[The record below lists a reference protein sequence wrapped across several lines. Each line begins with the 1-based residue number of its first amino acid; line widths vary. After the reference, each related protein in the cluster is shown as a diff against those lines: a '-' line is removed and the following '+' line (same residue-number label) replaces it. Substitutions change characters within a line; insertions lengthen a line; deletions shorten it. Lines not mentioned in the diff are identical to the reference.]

1 MQILKTQQGTV
12 MLDAYI
18 YDGLRSPFGR
28 HGGALATVRPD
39 DLIATVMKTL
49 VEKHQLPNDIF
60 DEVLIGNT
68 NQAGEDS
75 RNIARNAAL
84 LAGLD
89 VKTPGQTVNRLCA
102 SGLSTVI
109 DAARSITCNE
119 GDIFLAGGV
128 ESMTRAP
135 FVFAKTEQPFSREF
149 KVFDTTIGSR
159 FPNPLLTKE
168 FGSDSMPQTGDN
180 VARKYGIT
188 REAADKFAAASQ
200 AKYQAAKQAG
210 FFDDEITPIM
220 VSQGKKLP
228 EKAIAKDEHPR
239 ASSTVE
245 ALQKLK
251 PLNENGVVTAGNASG
266 INDGAAALIIGSK
279 QAEEKLGFKPI
290 AKILS
295 SGAMGVE
302 PNIMG
307 VGPVEAIKLALK
319 RANLSLDDMSI
330 IEINEAFASQ
340 VLGCLKGL
348 DIDFDDKRVNPNGG
362 AIAVGHPL
370 GASGARLALSTARE
384 LQRTG
389 EKYAVVSL
397 CIGIGQGLAMVI
409 ERV

>member
-1 MQILKTQQGTV
+1 

-28 HGGALATVRPD
+28 YVGALATVRPD
-39 DLIATVMKTL
+39 DLVATVIKAL
-49 VEKHQLPNDIF
+49 VEKHQLPSDVF
-60 DEVLIGNT
+60 DEVLLGSA

-89 VKTPGQTVNRLCA
+89 VTTSGQTVNRLCA
-102 SGLSTVI
+102 SGLSTVV
-109 DAARSITCNE
+109 DAARSITCHE
-119 GDIFLAGGV
+119 GDIILAGGV

-135 FVFAKTEQPFSREF
+135 FVFAKTEKPFSRDF

-159 FPNPLLTKE
+159 FPNPKIIE
-168 FGSDSMPQTGDN
+168 QFGSDTMPQTGDN
-180 VARKYGIT
+180 VAHKYGIT
-188 REAADKFAAASQ
+188 REEADKFAAASQ

-210 FFDDEITPIM
+210 FFDDEITPIT
-220 VSQGKKLP
+220 VPQGKKLP
-228 EKAIAKDEHPR
+228 EKVVTDDEHPR
-239 ASSTVE
+239 ASSDIA

-251 PLNENGVVTAGNASG
+251 PLNENGIVTAGNASG

-319 RANLSLDDMSI
+319 RANLTLDDMSV

-370 GASGARLALSTARE
+370 GASGARIALSTARE

-389 EKYAVVSL
+389 GKYAVVSL

>member
-1 MQILKTQQGTV
+1 

-102 SGLSTVI
+102 SGLSTII

-119 GDIFLAGGV
+119 GDIILAGGV

-159 FPNPLLTKE
+159 FPNPIIEKQ
-168 FGSDSMPQTGDN
+168 FGSDTMPQTGDN

-188 REAADKFAAASQ
+188 REEADKFAAASQ

-220 VSQGKKLP
+220 VSQGRKLP
-228 EKAIAKDEHPR
+228 EKAIAEDEHPR

-251 PLNENGVVTAGNASG
+251 PLNNEGVVTAGNASG

-307 VGPVEAIKLALK
+307 IGPVEAIKLALK
-319 RANLSLDDMSI
+319 RADLTLDDMSI

-362 AIAVGHPL
+362 AIAIGHPL
-370 GASGARLALSTARE
+370 GASGARIALSTARE

>member
-1 MQILKTQQGTV
+1 

-28 HGGALATVRPD
+28 HAGALATVRPD
-39 DLIATVMKTL
+39 DLIATVMKNL
-49 VEKHQLPNDIF
+49 IEKHQLPNDIF

-109 DAARSITCNE
+109 DAARSITCHE
-119 GDIFLAGGV
+119 GDVILAGGV

-159 FPNPLLTKE
+159 FPNPIIEKQ

-188 REAADKFAAASQ
+188 REEADKFAAASQ

-228 EKAIAKDEHPR
+228 EKAIAEDEHPR

-251 PLNENGVVTAGNASG
+251 PLNNEGVVTAGNASG

-295 SGAMGVE
+295 TGAMGVE

-319 RANLSLDDMSI
+319 RADLTVDDMSI

>member
-1 MQILKTQQGTV
+1 

-28 HGGALATVRPD
+28 YGGALATVRPD
-39 DLIATVMKTL
+39 NLIATVMKNL

-119 GDIFLAGGV
+119 GEIFLAGGV

-135 FVFAKTEQPFSREF
+135 FVFAKSEQPFSRDF

-159 FPNPLLTKE
+159 FPNPIIEKQ

-188 REAADKFAAASQ
+188 REQSDKFAADSQ

-228 EKAIAKDEHPR
+228 EKTILDDEHPR

-279 QAEEKLGFKPI
+279 QAEAKLGFKPI

-319 RANLSLDDMSI
+319 RANLTLDDMSI

>member
-1 MQILKTQQGTV
+1 

-39 DLIATVMKTL
+39 DLIATVMKIL
-49 VEKHQLPNDIF
+49 IEKHQLPNDIF

-159 FPNPLLTKE
+159 FPNPIIEKQ
-168 FGSDSMPQTGDN
+168 FGSDTMPQTGDN

-188 REAADKFAAASQ
+188 REEADKFAAASQ
-200 AKYQAAKQAG
+200 AKYQAAKQTG
-210 FFDDEITPIM
+210 FFDEEITPIM

-228 EKAIAKDEHPR
+228 EKAIAEDEHPR

-251 PLNENGVVTAGNASG
+251 PLNHEGVVTAGNASG

-319 RANLSLDDMSI
+319 RADLTLDDMSI

>member
-1 MQILKTQQGTV
+1 
-12 MLDAYI
+12 MLNAYI

-28 HGGALATVRPD
+28 HAGALSAVRPD
-39 DLIATVMKTL
+39 DLVATVIKAL
-49 VEKHQLPNDIF
+49 VDKHHLPNDIF
-60 DEVLIGNT
+60 DEVLLGNA

-89 VKTPGQTVNRLCA
+89 VKTAAQTVNRLCA
-102 SGLSTVI
+102 SGLSTIV

-119 GDIFLAGGV
+119 GEVILAGGV

-135 FVFAKTEQPFSREF
+135 FVFSKSEKPFGRDF

-159 FPNPLLTKE
+159 FPNPILTKE

-180 VARKYGIT
+180 VAVKYDIS
-188 REAADKFAAASQ
+188 REEADKFAAASQ

-210 FFDDEITPIM
+210 FFDDEIVPIA
-220 VSQGKKLP
+220 VSQGRKQPLKMIT
-228 EKAIAKDEHPR
+228 EDEHPR
-239 ASSTVE
+239 PSATIE
-245 ALQKLK
+245 ALQKLN
-251 PLNENGVVTAGNASG
+251 PLNHEGVVTAGNASG

-279 QAEEKLGFKPI
+279 QAEEKLGFNPI
-290 AKILS
+290 ARIIA
-295 SGAMGVE
+295 SGAMGIE

-307 VGPVEAIKLALK
+307 AGPIEAIKLALK
-319 RANLSLDDMSI
+319 RADLTLDDMSV

-340 VLGCLKGL
+340 VLSCLKGL

-370 GASGARLALSTARE
+370 GASGSRIALSTARE

-389 EKYAVVSL
+389 GKYAVVSL